1 MKIVVKIQIKM
12 LNHYKRWA
20 FRNLYTLKKLLFY
33 NVCKICSWF
42 EYTESVGAICRVI
55 FYLRLWTYKSLSS
68 MNCSVF
74 MAHSKRLVPYGNDK
88 CRTRSNSGP
97 MCPVCDLFWAKSWN
111 LKCWHAGKLFQCF
124 PLVSNRDSATA
135 FFFKLN

>member
-20 FRNLYTLKKLLFY
+20 FRNLYTLKKLLA
-33 NVCKICSWF
+33 NVCKIVLGLSIPNLLVPYAGW
-42 EYTESVGAICRVI
+42 YSICDCEPI
-55 FYLRLWTYKSLSS
+55 SHCHS

-124 PLVSNRDSATA
+124 PLVLNRDSATA